1 MPHRLARHV
10 LLGRVGALA
19 PKEEALMGSY
29 KEQGRGMADE
39 VKGKVKEEIGD
50 ATDNPRLE
58 NEGRLQKEEGRL
70 RKDVARTEE
79 RIKGSVEEMKGSL
92 RRKINE

>member
-1 MPHRLARHV
+1 
-10 LLGRVGALA
+10 
-19 PKEEALMGSY
+19 MGSY
-29 KEQGRGMADE
+29 KEQGRGLADE
-39 VKGKVKEEIGD
+39 VKGKVKEEVGD

-58 NEGRLQKEEGRL
+58 NEGRMQKEEGRL

-79 RIKGSVEEMKGSL
+79 RIKGGVEEMKGSL